1 VKKWLSGKKHFTP
14 RRKVANRAKKR
25 SSYPLRFFA
34 SWRLCERLFM
44 FSQLRDTYSLVA
56 YSLAELGKRLG
67 HVGTPLAPFQGWRQN
82 CGIILTEAI
91 GLGFVIPPLWG

>member
-1 VKKWLSGKKHFTP
+1 
-14 RRKVANRAKKR
+14 
-25 SSYPLRFFA
+25 
-34 SWRLCERLFM
+34 M